1 MGNGE
6 SCHIKLLGVKV
17 ILVKFV
23 TMYIT
28 TNKYKQD
35 ATTNVVK
42 VKINSKYKR
51 NRIAGDR
58 GK

>member
-6 SCHIKLLGVKV
+6 SCHINLLGVKV

-23 TMYIT
+23 DVYIT
-28 TNKYKQD
+28 TNKYKQNV
-35 ATTNVVK
+35 TTNVVK

-51 NRIAGDR
+51 KRIARDR